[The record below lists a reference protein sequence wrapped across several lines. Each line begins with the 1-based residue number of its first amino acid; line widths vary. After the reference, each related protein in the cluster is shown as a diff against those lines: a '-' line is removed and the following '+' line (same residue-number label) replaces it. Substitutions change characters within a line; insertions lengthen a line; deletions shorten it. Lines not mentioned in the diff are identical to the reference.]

1 MNKYLKDLC
10 TPATVYL
17 ALSAISFVV
26 MFIQN
31 LQDPNVYC
39 LGSKK
44 CPVSNKMGIF
54 VGKVLYIALNTWL
67 LNYLCS
73 AGHTNIAWFL
83 LFFPWIFMFV
93 IILSIMSFF

>member
-17 ALSAISFVV
+17 ALSTFSFIV

-31 LQDPNVYC
+31 LKDPNVYC

-67 LNYLCS
+67 LNVFCR
-73 AGHTNIAWFL
+73 AGYTNVAWFIL
-83 LFFPWIFMFV
+83 LLPWILMFV
-93 IILSIMSFF
+93 IILGAMSFF